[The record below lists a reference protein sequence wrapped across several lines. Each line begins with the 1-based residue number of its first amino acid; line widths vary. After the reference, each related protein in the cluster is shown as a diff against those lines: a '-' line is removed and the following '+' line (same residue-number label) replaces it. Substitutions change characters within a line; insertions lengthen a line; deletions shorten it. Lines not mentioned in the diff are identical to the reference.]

1 MADESEEEEKQEEE
15 RDDEEEREEAS
26 DSSETSSDEE
36 GQDQEQEADDEREE
50 VDEPSE
56 EEEVPD
62 EEEGP
67 VPEVAEAGEE
77 PPDEEKDEQE
87 VVEETDETVG
97 EEFEESV
104 VHVNRCCKVVQ
115 GGKQFSF
122 SALVVAG
129 NRNGKISY
137 GFGKANQVPQA
148 IQKAIQDSR
157 KRIIDVPIVHGT
169 TPHRVELEYC
179 STKLMLRP
187 ASPGTGVIAA
197 LPVRTTVNLAGI
209 TDLLTKVYGSTN
221 PINCV
226 KAVYQGLKSLRT
238 KEEIEDLRGVK
249 IT

>member
-1 MADESEEEEKQEEE
+1 MADEAEKDEREDEEESSDEVTEEGAT
-15 RDDEEEREEAS
+15 DDEEISDDEEQEQDEHEDA
-26 DSSETSSDEE
+26 SSEADEE
-36 GQDQEQEADDEREE
+36 DADSDQDEDAQ
-50 VDEPSE
+50 PT
-56 EEEVPD
+56 
-62 EEEGP
+62 
-67 VPEVAEAGEE
+67 PEVQDDQDDHDGGGSHSEGE
-77 PPDEEKDEQE
+77 
-87 VVEETDETVG
+87 G
-97 EEFEESV
+97 EDEFEESV

-148 IQKAIQDSR
+148 IEKAIDDSR
-157 KRIIDVPIVHGT
+157 KRVIEVPIVHGT

-226 KAVYQGLKSLRT
+226 KAVYEGLKSLRT
-238 KEEIEDLRGVK
+238 KEEIESLRGVK
-249 IT
+249 IQ

>member
-1 MADESEEEEKQEEE
+1 MADESDEEKQDEDEPVGDEEQDNGE
-15 RDDEEEREEAS
+15 ASSDADASADDEEPAP
-26 DSSETSSDEE
+26 
-36 GQDQEQEADDEREE
+36 EADDDVEDADDSAEE
-50 VDEPSE
+50 GDLPE
-56 EEEVPD
+56 D
-62 EEEGP
+62 EGP
-67 VPEVAEAGEE
+67 VPEVSEAAEET
-77 PPDEEKDEQE
+77 PDEEKDEQE

-129 NRNGKISY
+129 NRDGKISY

-157 KRIIDVPIVHGT
+157 KRIIEVPIVHGT

-226 KAVYQGLKSLRT
+226 KAVYEGLKSLRT